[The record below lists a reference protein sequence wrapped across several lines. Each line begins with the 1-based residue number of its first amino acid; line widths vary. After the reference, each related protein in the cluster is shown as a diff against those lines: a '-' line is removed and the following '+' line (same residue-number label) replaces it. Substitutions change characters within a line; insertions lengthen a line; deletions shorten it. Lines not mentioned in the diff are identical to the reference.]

1 MQVDGLFVQCLVV
14 VLVLCIYFR
23 YGKNDLPLPKGKA
36 MNILQAD
43 KIAEA
48 QEYIKD
54 LQITQTHIWRRMAQ
68 SINKVEIIHQYW
80 YFNDLI
86 TEAKQELH
94 ALRIANR
101 KEVA

>member
-1 MQVDGLFVQCLVV
+1 
-14 VLVLCIYFR
+14 
-23 YGKNDLPLPKGKA
+23 

-43 KIAEA
+43 KMAETR
-48 QEYIKD
+48 EYLKD
-54 LQITQTHIWRRMAQ
+54 LQITQAHIWRRMAQ

-80 YFNDLI
+80 YFSDLI